1 MEQFLSEK
9 LEMGGGVIVVTLTSS
24 SGLAAKNLPAYGRKV
39 ISG

>member
-9 LEMGGGVIVVTLTSS
+9 FEMGGGVTFVTSTTSS
-24 SGLAAKNLPAYGRKV
+24 GFAAKNLPVYDRKV